1 MIQSGSR
8 ASFAA
13 EGLERKRIA
22 DQIIRKKFERNEAA
36 ELGVLGLVNDSHATA
51 AELFKDLIVRNDLP
65 S

>member
-36 ELGVLGLVNDSHATA
+36 SSVSSPL
-51 AELFKDLIVRNDLP
+51 
-65 S
+65 